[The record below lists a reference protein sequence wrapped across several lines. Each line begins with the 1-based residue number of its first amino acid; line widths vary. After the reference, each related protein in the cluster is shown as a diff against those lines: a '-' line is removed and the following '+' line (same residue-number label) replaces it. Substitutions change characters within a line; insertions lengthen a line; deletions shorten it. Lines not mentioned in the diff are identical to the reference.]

1 MTMSSPFA
9 SDREKHSTSD
19 FNRED
24 RITSITGILSEFHN
38 RESNPAGTRAR
49 AKFVLRDISHVE
61 RASDAAVDAASFTSG
76 FSISYDYGDWDAI
89 NKQAKAPRKNDVW
102 FEAVVPAFSAAGI
115 NLGDGEALYKM
126 IGEPITFTEQRI
138 ERIGYKGTPYEVRK
152 RGEDGRT
159 LPPIE
164 VDSNGAPKLDA
175 EGNNIFLTKN
185 SPEDRYPEDATWL
198 KEIAWYENL
207 FPSTGSVTA
216 SSADPRERASQ
227 LLADSSDYESFKDVA
242 SKDSIISRDGA
253 LRNEI
258 LLGNFS
264 A

>member
-1 MTMSSPFA
+1 MTMTSPFA
-9 SDREKHSTSD
+9 SDREKHATSD

-24 RITSITGILSEFHN
+24 RITSITGILSDFHN
-38 RESNPAGTRAR
+38 REPNPAGTRAR
-49 AKFVLRDISHVE
+49 AKFVLRDISHVK
-61 RASDAAVDAASFTSG
+61 RASDAIVDPSKFKG
-76 FSISYDYGDWDAI
+76 FSVSYDYGDWDAI
-89 NKQAKAPRKNDVW
+89 NKQAKAPKKNDVW
-102 FEAVVPAFSAAGI
+102 FEAIVPAFSAADI
-115 NLGDGEALYKM
+115 DLGDGEALYGM
-126 IGEPITFTEQRI
+126 IGDEITFTEQRI

-175 EGNNIFLTKN
+175 EGNTIFLTKD

-207 FPSTGSVTA
+207 FPSQGTATA

-227 LLADSSDYESFKDVA
+227 LLADSSDYESFKDAA
-242 SKDSIISRDGA
+242 SKDAVISRDGA

-258 LLGNFS
+258 LMNNFS